1 MQSFFKDKLNI
12 MAKSPI
18 QDLTNSS
25 NELPDYEKDLPTGE
39 EATHNSEIHKRIED
53 ILEEKRLKALL
64 DDTDDWDI

>member
-1 MQSFFKDKLNI
+1 

-39 EATHNSEIHKRIED
+39 DAKHNSEIHKRLDD
-53 ILEEKRLKALL
+53 ILEKKRLRELL
-64 DDTDDWDI
+64 DDTDDWDV